1 MQVKFPWVRAQE
13 LMQAHLPCK
22 LAGVAYHPA
31 PCAHL
36 ATELSAEIRDLVR
49 AVTPPHYRLGCSV
62 SSGGKGQV
70 SVGVSSRCLWDPHAD
85 SFATS
90 HYVNPMLFCMALVH
104 GIYLE

>member
-1 MQVKFPWVRAQE
+1 MQVKFPWVRVQE

-49 AVTPPHYRLGCSV
+49 AVTPPHYRLGCSI
-62 SSGGKGQV
+62 STGGKGQV
-70 SVGVSSRCLWDPHAD
+70 RSAWGSPAGACGTHMQ
-85 SFATS
+85 T
-90 HYVNPMLFCMALVH
+90 ALPPPTT
-104 GIYLE
+104 